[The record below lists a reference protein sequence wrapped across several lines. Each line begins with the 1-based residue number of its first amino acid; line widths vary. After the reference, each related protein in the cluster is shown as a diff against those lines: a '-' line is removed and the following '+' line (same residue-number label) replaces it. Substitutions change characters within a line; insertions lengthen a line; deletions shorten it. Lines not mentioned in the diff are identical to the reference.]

1 VITRSDQLTGEF
13 LPPLPGAS
21 LALISPP
28 PVVPHFLYRKNLI
41 ELLSR
46 PAPRATFII
55 APNGFGKTALA
66 AQWAAQEP
74 DITMWVTIDPSFTP
88 KDLAV
93 NVISA
98 IRRVVPNFAPWA
110 EEYFLGELDL
120 PQLVIDVA
128 NEIGKFPQTLRMVW
142 DGSDNLSEEH
152 LPLMQD
158 FTNNAPLNLNMV
170 SIRKALPTVSYA
182 RAASLDA
189 LSFLNAADLKFS
201 DEEVALLAEQNG
213 LDIHDAN
220 VLRVLS
226 SAQGWP
232 TAVQMLCI
240 EISKKG
246 IAEFSGAKDLSMN
259 HSQIVSH
266 AVQNLPEADRLF
278 LQEIVFFETFSVA
291 DAAEISDALD
301 LEIRLRKLSDEGI
314 FLNRASHAAGQYFI
328 NSLIKEALKA
338 DLLQNPEKF
347 KAIAAKTAAAIE
359 KSDNPLPSI
368 ELYQLI
374 GQTEKAVDVAIK
386 NLTRMIYMAENDLIK
401 KWAKPLGSLL
411 GIGEAGE
418 LGLRIYA
425 DVAVGEVDTVKP
437 RIAELESV
445 LQSFPDT
452 PGTANEI
459 LLMKSRLA
467 FSVGDF
473 AGAIAIYK
481 SVTVVRNP
489 VEVGFGPR
497 AMSGIRPALD
507 SSFLLEDTK
516 TFRELARLIEEEDQA
531 NTPAMNLI
539 TRPVARTMSAIVD
552 GRFRDAYELG
562 LVALENA
569 KKIRSGGVY
578 IPYAAAYCVADA
590 LREFGDEVKALK
602 IIDEYLVSAVRFHQ
616 HPWIAAFYAK
626 KALIYSQMGS
636 MTEALNSI
644 RQARESVASPR
655 FNASINRVIDEHEL
669 LVRVVSE
676 ESDRIGELLSRMPMT
691 VTTSA
696 FTTTY
701 LAKKNPSQARQ
712 VLGQYPDDC
721 PRHSITKKLIFA
733 ETYSSHP
740 PTAIEYLE
748 AAVEVAIENGARNI
762 FLQQSAK
769 VKSLLLELATKQPT
783 VYLEGLASDI
793 RNQINQVEHQ
803 GRGSE
808 NPLTKREVEILRRLS
823 TGLPIT
829 QIAASLHISN
839 NTIKTHLKNVYR
851 KLSVES
857 RDEAVTRG
865 KELLLL

>member
-1 VITRSDQLTGEF
+1 VITRGEQVAGEF
-13 LPPLPGAS
+13 LTPLPGAS

-46 PAPRATFII
+46 PAPRTTFII

-74 DITMWVTIDPSFTP
+74 EITMWVTIDSAFTP

-110 EEYFLGELDL
+110 EKYFLEDLDL
-120 PQLVIDVA
+120 SQLVIDVA
-128 NEIGKFPQTLRMVW
+128 NEIGKIPQTLRMVW
-142 DGSDNLSEEH
+142 DGPDDLSEENV
-152 LPLMQD
+152 PLIQI
-158 FTNNAPLNLNMV
+158 FINNAPLNLNMV
-170 SIRKALPTVSYA
+170 SIRKTLPTVSHA

-201 DEEVALLAEQNG
+201 HEEVALLAEQNG
-213 LDIHDAN
+213 LDIHNAN
-220 VLRVLS
+220 IMRVLS
-226 SAQGWP
+226 YAEGWP
-232 TAVQMLCI
+232 TAVQMLCN

-246 IAEFSGAKDLSMN
+246 ISEFSGAKDLSMN
-259 HSQIVSH
+259 HSQLVSS
-266 AVQNLPEADRLF
+266 AVRNLPESDRLF
-278 LQEIVFFETFSVA
+278 LQEIVFFDTFSAV
-291 DAAEISDALD
+291 DVTEISSALD
-301 LEIRLRKLSDEGI
+301 IEIRLRRLSDEGI
-314 FLNRASHAAGQYFI
+314 FLNRTSDAAGQYFI

-338 DLLQNPEKF
+338 DLLKNPEKF
-347 KAIAAKTAAAIE
+347 KAIAAKTAGAIE

-374 GQTEKAVDVAIK
+374 GQTEKAVEIAIK
-386 NLTRMIYMAENDLIK
+386 NLARMIYMAENDLIN
-401 KWAKPLGSLL
+401 KWAKPLGQLL

-425 DVAVGEVDTVKP
+425 DVAVGEVETVKP
-437 RIAELESV
+437 RIAELETMME
-445 LQSFPDT
+445 SFPET

-467 FSVGDF
+467 FSIGDF
-473 AGAIAIYK
+473 ANAIAIYK
-481 SVTVVRNP
+481 TVTIVRNSN
-489 VEVGFGPR
+489 EVGFGPR
-497 AMSGIRPALD
+497 AMSGVRPALD
-507 SSFLLEDTK
+507 SAFLLEDTK
-516 TFRELARLIEEEDQA
+516 TFRELAKLIEAEDHT

-562 LVALENA
+562 LAALENA

-590 LREFGDEVKALK
+590 LREFGEEEKALK
-602 IIDEYLVSAVRFHQ
+602 LIDEYLVSAIRFRQ
-616 HPWIAAFYAK
+616 YPWVAAFHAK
-626 KALIYSQMGS
+626 KALIYSQLGS
-636 MTEALNSI
+636 MTQALSSLRN
-644 RQARESVASPR
+644 ARESVASPR
-655 FNASINRVIDEHEL
+655 FHASINRVIDEHEL
-669 LVRVVSE
+669 LVRVVSD

-701 LAKKNPSQARQ
+701 MAKKNPSQARQ

-721 PRHSITKKLIFA
+721 PRHSITKKLIYA

-748 AAVEVAIENGARNI
+748 QAVEVAIQNGVRNI
-762 FLQQSAK
+762 FLQQSTQ
-769 VKSLLLELATKQPT
+769 VKGLLLELATRKPT

-793 RNQINQVEHQ
+793 RNQMNQVEHQ

-808 NPLTKREVEILRRLS
+808 NSLTKREVEILRRLS

-829 QIAASLHISN
+829 HIAASLHISI
-839 NTIKTHLKNVYR
+839 NTMKSHLKNVYR
-851 KLSVES
+851 KLNVES
-857 RDEAVTRG
+857 RDQAVTRG

>member
-1 VITRSDQLTGEF
+1 
-13 LPPLPGAS
+13 
-21 LALISPP
+21 
-28 PVVPHFLYRKNLI
+28 
-41 ELLSR
+41 
-46 PAPRATFII
+46 
-55 APNGFGKTALA
+55 
-66 AQWAAQEP
+66 
-74 DITMWVTIDPSFTP
+74 
-88 KDLAV
+88 
-93 NVISA
+93 
-98 IRRVVPNFAPWA
+98 
-110 EEYFLGELDL
+110 
-120 PQLVIDVA
+120 
-128 NEIGKFPQTLRMVW
+128 
-142 DGSDNLSEEH
+142 
-152 LPLMQD
+152 
-158 FTNNAPLNLNMV
+158 
-170 SIRKALPTVSYA
+170 
-182 RAASLDA
+182 
-189 LSFLNAADLKFS
+189 
-201 DEEVALLAEQNG
+201 
-213 LDIHDAN
+213 
-220 VLRVLS
+220 
-226 SAQGWP
+226 
-232 TAVQMLCI
+232 
-240 EISKKG
+240 
-246 IAEFSGAKDLSMN
+246 
-259 HSQIVSH
+259 
-266 AVQNLPEADRLF
+266 
-278 LQEIVFFETFSVA
+278 
-291 DAAEISDALD
+291 
-301 LEIRLRKLSDEGI
+301 
-314 FLNRASHAAGQYFI
+314 
-328 NSLIKEALKA
+328 
-338 DLLQNPEKF
+338 
-347 KAIAAKTAAAIE
+347 
-359 KSDNPLPSI
+359 
-368 ELYQLI
+368 
-374 GQTEKAVDVAIK
+374 
-386 NLTRMIYMAENDLIK
+386 
-401 KWAKPLGSLL
+401 
-411 GIGEAGE
+411 
-418 LGLRIYA
+418 
-425 DVAVGEVDTVKP
+425 
-437 RIAELESV
+437 
-445 LQSFPDT
+445 
-452 PGTANEI
+452 
-459 LLMKSRLA
+459 
-467 FSVGDF
+467 
-473 AGAIAIYK
+473 
-481 SVTVVRNP
+481 
-489 VEVGFGPR
+489 
-497 AMSGIRPALD
+497 
-507 SSFLLEDTK
+507 
-516 TFRELARLIEEEDQA
+516 
-531 NTPAMNLI
+531 
-539 TRPVARTMSAIVD
+539 MSAIVD

-616 HPWIAAFYAK
+616 HPWIAAFYSK